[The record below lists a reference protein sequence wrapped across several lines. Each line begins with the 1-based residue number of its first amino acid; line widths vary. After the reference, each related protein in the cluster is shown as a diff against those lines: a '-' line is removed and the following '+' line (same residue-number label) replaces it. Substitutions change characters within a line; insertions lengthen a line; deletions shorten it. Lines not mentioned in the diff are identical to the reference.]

1 MLLCYACN
9 KAESAQEETDPASVR
24 AELTPTE
31 VQTVQA
37 LVKPFEYLVQGNG
50 KVEAQQENWLV
61 WEGSGQLEAL
71 YVQNG
76 ASVKKDQLLAR
87 LNTSRLRMAYD
98 KALVQ
103 FKERELE
110 YENQL
115 MGFKNASEVVKE
127 NLRFTSGL
135 ATAELNVKEAEL
147 ALKQSE
153 LRAGIHGVVSD
164 LQMKQGA
171 LVTAGDK
178 FCLIHNPDHLL
189 VQMPVIESE
198 LSALKAG
205 IAADVSVLAD
215 AGKTVAGVLSEI
227 NPRVDE
233 KSGTVNLRIKL
244 KETKGLVPGMNVR
257 VQLRIPYEE
266 HIIIPKEAVVLR
278 SGRQVVFTLENNLA
292 KWNYVQTGRENG
304 REIEILDGLKPD
316 ALVITTNNLQLAHDA
331 PVKAL
336 TEIDKR

>member
-1 MLLCYACN
+1 MAVFYACN

-24 AELTPTE
+24 AELTPTA

-50 KVEAQQENWLV
+50 KVEAQEENWLV
-61 WEGSGQLEAL
+61 WEGSGQLDAL

-76 ASVKKDQLLAR
+76 ATVKKGQLLGR
-87 LNTSRLRMAYD
+87 LNTAKQRLAYE
-98 KALVQ
+98 KARVQ

-115 MGFKNASEVVKE
+115 LGFKNASEAVKE

-135 ATAELNVKEAEL
+135 ANASLSLKEAEL

-153 LRAGIHGVVSD
+153 LRAGMSGVVSD

-178 FCLIHNPDHLL
+178 FCLVHNPERLL

-198 LSALKAG
+198 LSALKPG
-205 IAADVSVLAD
+205 ITADVSVLAD

-233 KSGTVNLRIKL
+233 KSGTVNLSIKL

-278 SGRQVVFTLENNLA
+278 SGRQVVFTHENNLA

-304 REIEILDGLKPD
+304 REIEIHEGLKPG
-316 ALVITTNNLQLAHDA
+316 AQVIITNNLQLAHDA

-336 TEIDKR
+336 TEIEKH